1 MITITPTN
9 ILPTQIETVE
19 VDDSILIK
27 LVDDL
32 IPPLIP
38 PTLDHIDVVFSSEM
52 DLVVD
57 IDLADSEAVVN
68 IYGKPRG
75 VFTNRWYIRSVSKGS
90 SDIYETVRVDV
101 NFEAA
106 QGREIISVS
115 PDPRQSVTVDITLT
129 VFLSDD
135 TSEQF
140 TLTKTFN
147 QSYQAIKTFI
157 QENT

>member
-75 VFTNRWYIRSVSKGS
+75 VFTNRYIRSVSKGS